1 MKFSQRMDHIAP
13 SATLEVSATAAELR
27 RQGHDI
33 IGLSLGEPD
42 FPVPEHVVEAVTEA
56 AQRGCAPYT
65 PVPGL
70 PEAKDAVAL
79 YFKRMYDVEVPS
91 ECIILSNGG
100 KQVLFN
106 AFLALL
112 DPGDE
117 VLFPSPYW
125 LSYPD
130 MAYLA
135 GAIPV
140 PVNPQGAS
148 SKITIA
154 ELEKAFT
161 PKSKILVL
169 NSPSNPTG
177 PCNSQEEL
185 EVIVKWAV
193 EQDLFVISDEMYDQL
208 CYLPSGPV
216 SLSTLLGKFPDNLL
230 IVNGLAKS
238 FAMPGW
244 RVGYGAGSPA
254 LIAKMSTIQGQS
266 TSNICS
272 LAQAAAIAALT
283 GPYDSVEEMRN
294 IYMQRRDLA
303 MNHISLWPNVSCP
316 RPDGAFY
323 IFLNVSRLF
332 SPEIPNDIA
341 MCTHLM
347 TEAGVALVP
356 GTPFGDSRCL
366 RLSYSTDEE
375 TLNLALEK
383 LAPLLG
389 I

>member
-1 MKFSQRMDHIAP
+1 
-13 SATLEVSATAAELR
+13 
-27 RQGHDI
+27 
-33 IGLSLGEPD
+33 
-42 FPVPEHVVEAVTEA
+42 
-56 AQRGCAPYT
+56 
-65 PVPGL
+65 
-70 PEAKDAVAL
+70 
-79 YFKRMYDVEVPS
+79 
-91 ECIILSNGG
+91 
-100 KQVLFN
+100 
-106 AFLALL
+106 
-112 DPGDE
+112 
-117 VLFPSPYW
+117 
-125 LSYPD
+125 
-130 MAYLA
+130 
-135 GAIPV
+135 
-140 PVNPQGAS
+140 
-148 SKITIA
+148 
-154 ELEKAFT
+154 
-161 PKSKILVL
+161 
-169 NSPSNPTG
+169 
-177 PCNSQEEL
+177 
-185 EVIVKWAV
+185 
-193 EQDLFVISDEMYDQL
+193 
-208 CYLPSGPV
+208 
-216 SLSTLLGKFPDNLL
+216 
-230 IVNGLAKS
+230 VNGLAKS
-238 FAMPGW
+238 FSMPGW
-244 RVGYGAGSPA
+244 RIGYGVGSPA

-294 IYMQRRDLA
+294 TYMQRRDLA

-383 LAPLLG
+383 LAPLIG